1 MVDWAFFLKHCIVG
15 KGYDCMPPNT
25 EEPIHQGERYPR
37 TNDLRECIE
46 SSGWRNP
53 LPNRKGNEKNRVC
66 ALLTNFFVRI
76 SSLRVFV
83 DRLVFRV
90 RRPSPFDDTADLFL
104 PLLVMLPHIESI
116 FDAGSQFVSRCG
128 GYILY
133 RK

>member
-1 MVDWAFFLKHCIVG
+1 
-15 KGYDCMPPNT
+15 MPPNT
-25 EEPIHQGERYPR
+25 EEPIHQGERYPH